1 MNGPQ
6 EKLAVKPKRRSV
18 AAALAAGKFG
28 EAGENNPPSG
38 NEGVSP
44 IPQFERGHDV
54 SDEININTSPSIT
67 PVSPPANRDFA
78 PIKTGKDDQ
87 QTDKPTHQGNQIQL
101 LQTAHPS
108 IDPSFADPEIG
119 LGAAVAS
126 AEFRDVAAV
135 DKGPQND
142 KPTSIIAATAGALSG
157 QTSDRGRVKN
167 VPSTPRAGRLE
178 RGQSQAMRRNRTFR
192 ASDAEFDILFD
203 ILEQVRRSRRLTRSQ
218 ANRVETSTVIRA
230 ALRHVAKA
238 PVDAILDEIIERGDF
253 SGT

>member
-6 EKLAVKPKRRSV
+6 EKPAVKPKRRSV

-28 EAGENNPPSG
+28 EAGENNPPTG
-38 NEGVSP
+38 NDGVSP
-44 IPQFERGHDV
+44 IPQFEKGHDV
-54 SDEININTSPSIT
+54 SDGIKINTSPSIT
-67 PVSPPANRDFA
+67 LIPPPENRDFA
-78 PIKTGKDDQ
+78 HIKTGKEEQ
-87 QTDKPTHQGNQIQL
+87 QTYKSTHQDNQIQR
-101 LQTAHPS
+101 LQSASPS
-108 IDPSFADPEIG
+108 IEHSFADPEIAP
-119 LGAAVAS
+119 GAAIRL
-126 AEFRDVAAV
+126 AESRDVTAV
-135 DKGPQND
+135 NKGPQND
-142 KPTSIIAATAGALSG
+142 KPPSIIAATAGTLSG
-157 QTSDRGRVKN
+157 QNSDRGRVKN

-238 PVDAILDEIIERGDF
+238 PVDAILDEIIERDDF
-253 SGT
+253 SGQ